1 VFKRDIMDH
10 IIIIIV
16 VLITLKR
23 MSMIVQFKA
32 TTRQLSLIQ
41 SIIIHTTVVVYPT
54 MRKKNMAKL
63 YKTIMR

>member
-1 VFKRDIMDH
+1 VFQQRDIMDH
-10 IIIIIV
+10 IIIIV